1 MTQSPGPMGDGVE
14 EVSSMSDLLTV
25 VTRSQND
32 IQGIED
38 FVARETGN
46 EGTDPTAPTRA
57 GATA

>member
-1 MTQSPGPMGDGVE
+1 MGDGVE